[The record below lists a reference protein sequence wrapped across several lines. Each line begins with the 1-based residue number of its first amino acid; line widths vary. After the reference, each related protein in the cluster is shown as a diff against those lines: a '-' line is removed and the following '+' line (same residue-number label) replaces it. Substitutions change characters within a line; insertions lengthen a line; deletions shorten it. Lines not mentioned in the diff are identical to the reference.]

1 MSWFYEK
8 RPKKKIDPGT
18 GIRGTGKYG
27 STWWGQQWLK
37 AFTNISDS
45 NRLPRGRTYANNGS
59 VRSIDIQHNEV
70 KAVVLGSST
79 YKINIKIPLF
89 TPKEC
94 SSILEF
100 VQDRPDLLSRLLNRE
115 LPQELL
121 ELCKSQGIA
130 IFPSQW
136 RQFSASCSCPDYA
149 QPCKHLAAIIYLLAN
164 EIDKNPFKVFEL
176 HGFDLVEALHKN
188 GITIGAESQAKPLAD
203 ADLREVPTPSQTL
216 PDAAMTDWR
225 GIDFTQFA
233 EASQVLQALL
243 SDKPIFYPSGN
254 FKDLLLKTQGKVAK
268 GVQKSAERISE
279 LSKAPYH
286 QVDIVEVWVSPQG
299 TFMEFS
305 AWDVEEQALFETKR
319 IEDLIQWLIGIPA
332 GRLDTLSPELR
343 ALWLVYRYAEA
354 LARQGAMLP
363 QFLRATNSQYRV
375 RWIPASM
382 HEKVA
387 LVHQQLSALLPD
399 NLLMY
404 PIGDSMQRPV
414 QSDYLNAL
422 SSVFLNH
429 FVHSYHGLHNVSD
442 PIVDLFFLGK
452 TAVFEGFTQQEYPA
466 AIQLWL
472 SRFFIAHKQFVP
484 LLEIAEVG
492 HESFQIDVLVENRED
507 ALQAPVPLAA
517 VFEQKTYAQSRIDIL
532 RDLSN
537 IADFLPTL
545 NQVLSKKGQY
555 SPRYTARDFAEVLF
569 QQLPIIRLFGIK
581 LLLPRVL
588 SKIIRPAA
596 TLRLSSSANGAVKK
610 GSLLSLQEMLQYNW
624 RVALGDQFVSIEEF
638 LKLLQSS
645 KGLVKIRD
653 EYVYFDEK
661 ETQKL
666 AQQLS
671 KPPLLDGVALLQ
683 IAMSEE
689 YEGSPVE
696 MTPELREQIRSLNEI
711 KILPPPEG
719 LHAQLRPY
727 QQRGFSWLYKNLQLG
742 FGSILADDM
751 GLGKTLQVIT
761 LLQQLKNEGDLSP
774 QNRVLIVAP
783 TTLLSNWERELAK
796 FAPQLRTGI
805 FHGANRKLKE
815 LAQTEIIITTYGTT
829 RTDKAL
835 LSKEKWLSL
844 VIDEAQNIKN
854 ASAEQSKSVKS
865 IPARSYLALSG
876 TPVENRLSE
885 YWSIFDFSNKGYL
898 GSSKQFKNEYAIPIE
913 ADRDQKVLQRFHKV
927 TAPFVMRRLKT
938 DKSIISDLPDKLEIN
953 QYCQL
958 TPQQAA
964 LYESMVEKSMR
975 DIEANEGKVRST
987 LVLTLILALK
997 QICNHPTQYLKKG
1010 KADAELSGKGPLLL
1024 DLVSQAFDNDEKVLI
1039 FTQFKEM
1046 GDLLVKILEAA
1057 FDMPVPYLHGGTTR
1071 PNRDKM
1077 VEDFQQ
1083 KRSSRLMIL
1092 SLKAAGT
1099 GLNLTAAS
1107 QVIHFDL
1114 WWNPAVEAQA
1124 TDRAF
1129 RIGQTKNVVAH
1140 RFITTATFEE
1150 RIDAMIQEKKALAN
1164 LTVANGEQWIG
1175 DLSNQELRTLFAL
1188 GK

>member
-1 MSWFYEK
+1 
-8 RPKKKIDPGT
+8 
-18 GIRGTGKYG
+18 
-27 STWWGQQWLK
+27 
-37 AFTNISDS
+37 
-45 NRLPRGRTYANNGS
+45 
-59 VRSIDIQHNEV
+59 
-70 KAVVLGSST
+70 
-79 YKINIKIPLF
+79 
-89 TPKEC
+89 
-94 SSILEF
+94 
-100 VQDRPDLLSRLLNRE
+100 
-115 LPQELL
+115 
-121 ELCKSQGIA
+121 
-130 IFPSQW
+130 
-136 RQFSASCSCPDYA
+136 
-149 QPCKHLAAIIYLLAN
+149 
-164 EIDKNPFKVFEL
+164 
-176 HGFDLVEALHKN
+176 
-188 GITIGAESQAKPLAD
+188 
-203 ADLREVPTPSQTL
+203 
-216 PDAAMTDWR
+216 
-225 GIDFTQFA
+225 
-233 EASQVLQALL
+233 
-243 SDKPIFYPSGN
+243 
-254 FKDLLLKTQGKVAK
+254 
-268 GVQKSAERISE
+268 
-279 LSKAPYH
+279 
-286 QVDIVEVWVSPQG
+286 
-299 TFMEFS
+299 
-305 AWDVEEQALFETKR
+305 
-319 IEDLIQWLIGIPA
+319 
-332 GRLDTLSPELR
+332 
-343 ALWLVYRYAEA
+343 
-354 LARQGAMLP
+354 
-363 QFLRATNSQYRV
+363 
-375 RWIPASM
+375 
-382 HEKVA
+382 
-387 LVHQQLSALLPD
+387 
-399 NLLMY
+399 
-404 PIGDSMQRPV
+404 
-414 QSDYLNAL
+414 
-422 SSVFLNH
+422 
-429 FVHSYHGLHNVSD
+429 
-442 PIVDLFFLGK
+442 
-452 TAVFEGFTQQEYPA
+452 
-466 AIQLWL
+466 
-472 SRFFIAHKQFVP
+472 
-484 LLEIAEVG
+484 
-492 HESFQIDVLVENRED
+492 
-507 ALQAPVPLAA
+507 
-517 VFEQKTYAQSRIDIL
+517 
-532 RDLSN
+532 
-537 IADFLPTL
+537 
-545 NQVLSKKGQY
+545 
-555 SPRYTARDFAEVLF
+555 
-569 QQLPIIRLFGIK
+569 
-581 LLLPRVL
+581 
-588 SKIIRPAA
+588 
-596 TLRLSSSANGAVKK
+596 
-610 GSLLSLQEMLQYNW
+610 
-624 RVALGDQFVSIEEF
+624 
-638 LKLLQSS
+638 
-645 KGLVKIRD
+645 
-653 EYVYFDEK
+653 
-661 ETQKL
+661 
-666 AQQLS
+666 
-671 KPPLLDGVALLQ
+671 
-683 IAMSEE
+683 MSEE

-696 MTPELREQIRSLNEI
+696 MTPELREQIRLLNEI

-719 LHAQLRPY
+719 LQAQLRPY

-796 FAPQLRTGI
+796 FAPQLRRGI
-805 FHGANRKLKE
+805 FHGAKRELKE
-815 LAQTEIIITTYGTT
+815 LAETEIIITTYGTT
-829 RTDKAL
+829 RTDKAT
-835 LSKEKWLSL
+835 LSKEKWLCL

-898 GSSKQFKNEYAIPIE
+898 GSGKQFKNDYAIPIE

-975 DIEANEGKVRST
+975 DIEANEGKARNA

-1010 KADAELSGKGPLLL
+1010 KADAELSGKCPLLL

-1039 FTQFKEM
+1039 FTQFREM

-1057 FDMPVPYLHGGTTR
+1057 FDMTVPYLHGGTTR

>member
-1 MSWFYEK
+1 MSWFYDK
-8 RPKKKIDPGT
+8 KPKKKIEAGT
-18 GIRGTGKYG
+18 GIRGGGKYG
-27 STWWGQQWLK
+27 STWWGQQWLN
-37 AFTNISDS
+37 AFTNISDA

-59 VRSIDIQHNEV
+59 VRSIDIKQNEV
-70 KAVVLGSST
+70 KAVVQGSSN
-79 YKINIKIPLF
+79 YKINIQIPLF
-89 TPKEC
+89 SPKEC
-94 SSILEF
+94 NTILEL
-100 VQDRPDLLSRLLNRE
+100 VKDRPDLLSRLLNRE
-115 LPQELL
+115 LPPDLL
-121 ELCKSQGIA
+121 ELCRVQGIS
-130 IFPSQW
+130 IFPNQW
-136 RQFSASCSCPDYA
+136 RQFSAKCSCPDYA

-176 HGFDLVEALHKN
+176 HGFDLVAALAKS
-188 GITIGAESQAKPLAD
+188 GITISAESQAKPIAD
-203 ADLREVPTPSQTL
+203 ASLMETPSL
-216 PDAAMTDWR
+216 SAPTDQETQVTWQN
-225 GIDFTQFA
+225 IDLTQFA
-233 EASQVLQALL
+233 EAGRVLQALL
-243 SDKPIFYPSGN
+243 SDKPVFYPSGN
-254 FKDLLLKTQGKVAK
+254 FKDVVVKTQAKVAK

-286 QVDIVEVWVSPQG
+286 LVDILEIWLSPQG
-299 TFMEFS
+299 AFLEFS
-305 AWDVEEQALFETKR
+305 AWDVNEEALFETTR
-319 IEDLIQWLIGIPA
+319 IEALIQWLIGVSA
-332 GRLDTLSPELR
+332 GRLQSLSPELR

-354 LARQGAMLP
+354 LARQGAIVP
-363 QFLRATNSQYRV
+363 QFLLSTNGQYRV
-375 RWIPASM
+375 RWIPATM

-387 LVHQQLSALLPD
+387 TVHQQLSTLLPD

-404 PIGDSMQRPV
+404 KLGDDMQRPI

-422 SSVFLNH
+422 SSVFINH
-429 FVHSYHGLHNVSD
+429 FVHSYNALFNVTD
-442 PIVDLFFLGK
+442 HIVDSFFRGK
-452 TAVFEGFTQQEYPA
+452 PATFNSFTQQEYPA

-472 SRFFIAHKQFVP
+472 SRFFISHKQFVP
-484 LLEIAEVG
+484 LLEIEEIG
-492 HESFQIDVLVENRED
+492 HESFQIAVLVENRQDE
-507 ALQAPVPLAA
+507 LQAPVPLEA
-517 VFEQKTYAQSRIDIL
+517 VFTQKNYAKSRMDIL

-537 IADFLPTL
+537 IAEFLPPL
-545 NQVLSKKGQY
+545 HQVLSKKGQY
-555 SPRYTARDFAEVLF
+555 NPRYTARDFAAVLF

-596 TLRLSSSANGAVKK
+596 TLRLSSSAKGVVNK
-610 GSLLSLQEMLQYNW
+610 GSLLSLQEMLQYDW
-624 RVALGDQFVSIEEF
+624 QVALGDQFISTDEF
-638 LKLLQSS
+638 LKLLRSS
-645 KGLVKIRD
+645 HGLVKIRD

-666 AQQLS
+666 ALQLS

-696 MTPELREQIRSLNEI
+696 MTAELREQIRSLSEI
-711 KILPPPEG
+711 KLLPPPEG

-761 LLQQLKNEGDLSP
+761 LLLKLKNDGDLSLK
-774 QNRVLIVAP
+774 NRVLIVAP
-783 TTLLSNWERELAK
+783 TTLLSNWEREIAK

-805 FHGANRKLKE
+805 FHGSNRELKQ
-815 LAQTEIIITTYGTT
+815 LAQSEIIITTYGTT
-829 RTDKAL
+829 RTDKAA
-835 LSKEKWLSL
+835 LSKEQWLCL
-844 VIDEAQNIKN
+844 AIDEAQNIKN
-854 ASAEQSKSVKS
+854 NAAEQSKSVKS
-865 IPARSYLALSG
+865 IPARCYIALSG

-898 GSSKQFKNEYAIPIE
+898 GSSKQFKSEYAIPIE

-975 DIEANEGKVRST
+975 DIEANEGKARNA

-997 QICNHPTQYLKKG
+997 QICNHPAQYLKKG
-1010 KADAELSGKGPLLL
+1010 KADADLSGKCPLLI
-1024 DLVSQAFDNDEKVLI
+1024 DLVTQAFDNDEKVLI

-1046 GDLLVKILEAA
+1046 GDLLVKILEST
-1057 FDMPVPYLHGGTTR
+1057 FDIPVPYLHGGTTR

-1083 KRSSRLMIL
+1083 KRNARLMVL

-1107 QVIHFDL
+1107 QVIHYDL

-1164 LTVANGEQWIG
+1164 LTVSNGEQWIG

-1188 GK
+1188 GR